1 MMLENRF
8 TGLFLLSDLSVG
20 CTTDLIQDSAPFALF
35 FSVSKANLDRCAF
48 AKEGITHVQY
58 TWPNR
63 FIEPVRTESRRRE
76 FGDSFFIEG
85 ITT

>member
-1 MMLENRF
+1 MMLENRV

-48 AKEGITHVQY
+48 AKEGTGLG
-58 TWPNR
+58 PNLVPIQTASPR
-63 FIEPVRTESRRRE
+63 GRGSVGKTSRTGFEPVLQP
-76 FGDSFFIEG
+76 
-85 ITT
+85 

>member
-1 MMLENRF
+1 MLENRV

-48 AKEGITHVQY
+48 AKEGY
-58 TWPNR
+58 SR
-63 FIEPVRTESRRRE
+63 FHKRRRE
-76 FGDSFFIEG
+76 KRRHQLFLRRTRVFGG
-85 ITT
+85 VHGQGTAL